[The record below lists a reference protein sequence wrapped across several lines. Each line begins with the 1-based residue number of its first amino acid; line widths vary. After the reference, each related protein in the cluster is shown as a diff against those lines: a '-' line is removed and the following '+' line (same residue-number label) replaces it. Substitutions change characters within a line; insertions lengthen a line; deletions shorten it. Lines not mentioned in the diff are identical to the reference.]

1 MQPHELETY
10 DRESQM
16 RGSCFLQQLTT
27 AGEPQAPVQPYGQ
40 LCLGAS
46 LAHRCTIFPCHLD
59 LEI

>member
-1 MQPHELETY
+1 MQTHELETY

-40 LCLGAS
+40 RLTVVNCAS
-46 LAHRCTIFPCHLD
+46 EEVKSNC
-59 LEI
+59 